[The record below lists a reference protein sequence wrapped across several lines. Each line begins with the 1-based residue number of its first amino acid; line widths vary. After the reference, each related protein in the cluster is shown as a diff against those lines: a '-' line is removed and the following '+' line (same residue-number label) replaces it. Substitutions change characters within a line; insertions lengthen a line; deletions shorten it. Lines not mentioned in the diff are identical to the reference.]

1 MMGKGRARMHGQL
14 NSGRCTA
21 DTEAGFSLIEVLV
34 ALAVFSIGLLAIFS
48 MHISSIKTN
57 VVARGV
63 TENITVAT
71 AKAEQL
77 MALAYDDAALSA
89 GSHQVAQNVDGID
102 NNLDGLVDEAGKAG
116 HLRVDWDVQEE
127 CLGADFQGHK
137 CIQIH
142 VSSNVNGNRVKEIRL
157 DFVKTNMM

>member
-1 MMGKGRARMHGQL
+1 MQGRL
-14 NSGRCTA
+14 NSEQCNA
-21 DTEAGFSLIEVLV
+21 DMETGFSLIEVLV

-77 MALAYDDAALSA
+77 MALAYDHADLAA
-89 GSHQVAQNVDGID
+89 GSYQKAQNADGID
-102 NNLDGLVDEAGKAG
+102 NNLDGRVDEAGETG
-116 HLRVDWDVQEE
+116 HLRIDWDVQDE

-137 CIQIH
+137 CVQIH
-142 VSSNVNGNRVKEIRL
+142 VSSNVNGKRVKEIRL
-157 DFVKTNMM
+157 DFIKTNMM

>member
-1 MMGKGRARMHGQL
+1 MHGRL
-14 NSGRCTA
+14 NSEQCNA
-21 DTEAGFSLIEVLV
+21 DMETGFSLIEVLV

-77 MALAYDDAALSA
+77 MALAYDHADLAA
-89 GSHQVAQNVDGID
+89 GSYQKAQNADGID
-102 NNLDGLVDEAGKAG
+102 NNLDGRVDEAGETG
-116 HLRVDWDVQEE
+116 HLRIDWDVQDE

-137 CIQIH
+137 CVQIH
-142 VSSNVNGNRVKEIRL
+142 VSSNVNGKRVKEIRL
-157 DFVKTNMM
+157 DFIKTNMM

>member
-1 MMGKGRARMHGQL
+1 MHGLL
-14 NSGRCTA
+14 NSEQCSA
-21 DTEAGFSLIEVLV
+21 DMETGFSLIEVLV

-48 MHISSIKTN
+48 MHFSSIKTN

-77 MALAYDDAALSA
+77 MALAYDHADLAA
-89 GSHQVAQNVDGID
+89 GSYQKAQNADGID
-102 NNLDGLVDEAGKAG
+102 NNLDGRVDEAGETG
-116 HLRVDWDVQEE
+116 HLRIDWDVQDE

-137 CIQIH
+137 CVQIH
-142 VSSNVNGNRVKEIRL
+142 VSSNVNGKRVKEIRL
-157 DFVKTNMM
+157 DFIKTNMM

>member
-1 MMGKGRARMHGQL
+1 MHGRL

-21 DTEAGFSLIEVLV
+21 DTQAGFSLIEVMV

-48 MHISSIKTN
+48 MHFSSIKTN

-77 MALAYDDAALSA
+77 MALSFEHAELAA
-89 GSHQVAQNVDGID
+89 GSHQVAQDADGID
-102 NNLDGLVDEAGKAG
+102 NDLDGDVDEVGEAG
-116 HLRVDWDVQEE
+116 HLRVDWDVQNE

-157 DFVKTNMM
+157 DFIKTNMM

>member
-1 MMGKGRARMHGQL
+1 MQGRL
-14 NSGRCTA
+14 NSEQCNA
-21 DTEAGFSLIEVLV
+21 DMETGFSLIEVLV

-48 MHISSIKTN
+48 MHFSSIKTN

-77 MALAYDDAALSA
+77 MALAYDHADLAA
-89 GSHQVAQNVDGID
+89 GSYQKAQNADGID
-102 NNLDGLVDEAGKAG
+102 NNLDGRVDEAGETG
-116 HLRVDWDVQEE
+116 HLRIDWDVQDE

-137 CIQIH
+137 CVQIH
-142 VSSNVNGNRVKEIRL
+142 VSSNVNGKRVKEIRL
-157 DFVKTNMM
+157 DFIKTNMM

>member
-1 MMGKGRARMHGQL
+1 MTGKGRALMQGRL
-14 NSGRCTA
+14 NSEQCNA
-21 DTEAGFSLIEVLV
+21 DMETGFSLIEVLV

-48 MHISSIKTN
+48 MHFSSIKTN

-77 MALAYDDAALSA
+77 MALAYDHADLAA
-89 GSHQVAQNVDGID
+89 GSYQKAQNADGID
-102 NNLDGLVDEAGKAG
+102 NNLDGRVDEAGETG
-116 HLRVDWDVQEE
+116 HLRIDWDVQDE

-137 CIQIH
+137 CVQIH
-142 VSSNVNGNRVKEIRL
+142 VSSNVNGKRVKEIRL
-157 DFVKTNMM
+157 DFIKTNMM

>member
-1 MMGKGRARMHGQL
+1 MQGRL
-14 NSGRCTA
+14 NSEQCNA
-21 DTEAGFSLIEVLV
+21 DMETGFSLIEVLV

-48 MHISSIKTN
+48 MHFSSIKTN

-77 MALAYDDAALSA
+77 MALAYDHADLAA
-89 GSHQVAQNVDGID
+89 GSYQKAQNADGID
-102 NNLDGLVDEAGKAG
+102 NNLDGRVDEPGETG
-116 HLRVDWDVQEE
+116 HLRIDWDVQDE

-137 CIQIH
+137 CVQIH
-142 VSSNVNGNRVKEIRL
+142 VSSNVNGKRVKEIRL
-157 DFVKTNMM
+157 DFIKTNMM